1 MNFMLNKV
9 TCAFIMNDIQ
19 YRSHLCSFSHYFPPL
34 SIYVPI
40 FLSLSSTCA
49 HAKYISSLE
58 PLAVLSETDDL
69 LLTCSHQSLIS

>member
-1 MNFMLNKV
+1 MYFILPHTSPVIV
-9 TCAFIMNDIQ
+9 TYLLPLPFLV
-19 YRSHLCSFSHYFPPL
+19 RFFFPL
-34 SIYVPI
+34 SIYIPI

-58 PLAVLSETDDL
+58 PSAVLSETDDL